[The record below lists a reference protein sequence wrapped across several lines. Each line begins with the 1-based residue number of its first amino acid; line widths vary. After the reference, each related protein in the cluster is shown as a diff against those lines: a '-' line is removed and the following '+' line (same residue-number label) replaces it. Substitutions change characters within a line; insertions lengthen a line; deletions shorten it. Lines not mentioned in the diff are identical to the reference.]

1 MKMKQILP
9 IVCVLLSSAVI
20 QASEVKLSNQKK
32 LFAAGQ
38 IVDKNRKMEPV
49 WAARLNPAGTHLIY
63 PVPITVETE
72 KQETRYDLEVFDLS
86 NSTRN
91 RIGVSLS
98 QGFETVF
105 TRFNCFDPSGLQLAA
120 FRDRPQDESSL
131 EDNHVSQQTEIVLYD
146 LKENKLLPTGLYGPN
161 QFGRFDHTGKWLF
174 MQRGNAKASLSDFRM
189 QPISLPGWIHSPSM
203 YSEYATVFVSSRLP
217 AKEGERRPRR
227 VSGLQIWS
235 LTTNTK
241 LAELPV
247 HPDNDRLDDVGS
259 EWTGDGRHVY
269 YFDIRGE
276 RDDRTPLARIW
287 EVEANKEKPVIEDAL
302 SVGPGPGKSTM
313 VMVRVEENKVGGMF
327 LHCADENRE
336 IPFGT
341 PDMKLIHAWGNK
353 IIYVQP
359 DNGIETVYAADIEL
373 GERLVKPQ

>member
-1 MKMKQILP
+1 MKQILSS
-9 IVCVLLSSAVI
+9 VCVLLSCAVI
-20 QASEVKLSNQKK
+20 QASEVKISNQKK
-32 LFAAGQ
+32 LFPAGQ
-38 IVDKNRKMEPV
+38 IVDKNRQMEPV
-49 WAARLNPAGTHLIY
+49 WAARLNPAGTHIIY

-72 KQETRYDLEVFDLS
+72 KQETRYDLEVFDLGDS
-86 NSTRN
+86 KRN

-98 QGFETVF
+98 RGFETVF
-105 TRFNCFDPSGLQLAA
+105 TRYNCFNPSGLELAV
-120 FRDRPQDESSL
+120 FRDKPQHENSL
-131 EDNHVSQQTEIVLYD
+131 EDNHVSRQTEIVLYD
-146 LKENKLLPTGLYGPN
+146 LKENKLLPTELYGNN

-174 MQRGNAKASLSDFRM
+174 MQRGNAKASSCDFTM

-203 YSEYATVFVSSRLP
+203 YSEYTTIFVSSRLP
-217 AKEGERRPRR
+217 AQEGERRPRR

-247 HPDNDRLDDVGS
+247 HPDNDQLDDVES
-259 EWTGDGRHVY
+259 EWTSDGRYVY
-269 YFDIRGE
+269 YLDIRGE
-276 RDDRTPLARIW
+276 RDDRTLLARIW
-287 EVEANKEKPVIEDAL
+287 DVEANEEKPVIENAL

-313 VMVRVEENKVGGMF
+313 VMVRVKDHKVDGMF

-373 GERLVKPQ
+373 GGLPEKPQ